1 MGRRRALATTS
12 GLPRYVY
19 KRRAS
24 YYFRPPIGVRR
35 WIPLGPDLSAALVR
49 YVELVCDTPETQ
61 HTPAKLP
68 MSFGELAEV
77 YVVRELPR
85 KAPASQRGNWV
96 DLSNLRPV
104 FDAVALD
111 DISPVDIRSY
121 LDLRGQV
128 TEVRANREI
137 ALFSHMWNR
146 AREWGFT
153 QLANPCVGV
162 RKFKEMGRDI
172 YVSDADLKA
181 VWNAACW
188 PVQDM
193 LDIAYLLGQRPQDV
207 YALTLDKIDEELVS
221 IQQLKTGRKIR
232 IENEGEL
239 TQVLAR
245 IRLRVR
251 RPGVRALVV
260 NERGEAF
267 TPGMFK
273 KRFNKARNAAG
284 VQFQLRD
291 LRAKNATDTDDLALA
306 QKRLAH
312 ASRAMTEHYVRQRLG
327 EKVKPLNR
335 KITGD

>member
-12 GLPRYVY
+12 ALPRYVY

-49 YVELVCDTPETQ
+49 YVQLVCDAPETQ
-61 HTPAKLP
+61 QAPAKLP
-68 MSFGELAEV
+68 MTFGELAEV
-77 YVVRELPR
+77 YVIRELPR

-111 DISPVDIRSY
+111 DITPVDIRAY

-162 RKFKEMGRDI
+162 RKFKEEGRDI

-181 VWNAACW
+181 VWNAATLRFWNFLCHFAKLQIRAERATHLIDCKPFLRMHPDRLW
-188 PVQDM
+188 
-193 LDIAYLLGQRPQDV
+193 AALLFFDQP
-207 YALTLDKIDEELVS
+207 
-221 IQQLKTGRKIR
+221 IR
-232 IENEGEL
+232 N
-239 TQVLAR
+239 
-245 IRLRVR
+245 
-251 RPGVRALVV
+251 GVRDFS
-260 NERGEAF
+260 G
-267 TPGMFK
+267 
-273 KRFNKARNAAG
+273 
-284 VQFQLRD
+284 RD
-291 LRAKNATDTDDLALA
+291 AVGN
-306 QKRLAH
+306 
-312 ASRAMTEHYVRQRLG
+312 
-327 EKVKPLNR
+327 
-335 KITGD
+335 

>member
-1 MGRRRALATTS
+1 MGHRKSGSKQPILKLVNPDHCGRATPVPCAFLRDGNARVRPQNDVKSATVTRFGS
-12 GLPRYVY
+12 RLLGFIGCGVHEQVIFAFLQQRTECGGARLRHDV
-19 KRRAS
+19 RFS
-24 YYFRPPIGVRR
+24 EPI
-35 WIPLGPDLSAALVR
+35 P
-49 YVELVCDTPETQ
+49 
-61 HTPAKLP
+61 
-68 MSFGELAEV
+68 
-77 YVVRELPR
+77 
-85 KAPASQRGNWV
+85 
-96 DLSNLRPV
+96 
-104 FDAVALD
+104 
-111 DISPVDIRSY
+111 
-121 LDLRGQV
+121 
-128 TEVRANREI
+128 
-137 ALFSHMWNR
+137 
-146 AREWGFT
+146 
-153 QLANPCVGV
+153 
-162 RKFKEMGRDI
+162 GRDI

-188 PVQDM
+188 PAQEM
-193 LDIAYLLGQRPQDV
+193 LDVAYLLGQRPQDV
-207 YALTLDKIDEELVS
+207 YALTLDKIDQELVS
-221 IQQLKTGRKIR
+221 IKQLKTGRKIR

-245 IRLRVR
+245 IRARVR

>member
-1 MGRRRALATTS
+1 MGRRRAFPATN

-24 YYFRPPIGVRR
+24 YYFRPPIGIRQWV
-35 WIPLGPDLSAALVR
+35 PLGADLTAALLR
-49 YVELVCDTPETQ
+49 YAQLISGSPTDYEAS
-61 HTPAKLP
+61 AKSP
-68 MSFGELAEV
+68 MRFSELAEA

-111 DISPVDIRSY
+111 DISPVDIRAY

-137 ALFSHMWNR
+137 ALMSHMWNR

-162 RKFKEMGRDI
+162 RKFKESGRDI
-172 YVSDADLKA
+172 YVLDSDLKA

-188 PVQDM
+188 PVRDM
-193 LDIAYLLGQRPQDV
+193 LDIAYLLGQRPQDI
-207 YALTLDKIDEELVS
+207 YALTLDKIDGELIS
-221 IQQLKTGRKIR
+221 IKQLKTGRKIR
-232 IENEGEL
+232 IESEGEL
-239 TQVLAR
+239 AQVLAR
-245 IRLRVR
+245 IRARAR
-251 RPGVRALVV
+251 QPGVRALIV

-312 ASRAMTEHYVRQRLG
+312 ASRTMTEHYVRQRLG

-335 KITGD
+335 KITGN

>member
-1 MGRRRALATTS
+1 MGRKRAFPATS
-12 GLPRYVY
+12 GLPRYVD

-24 YYFRPPIGVRR
+24 YYFRPPDGQRQWV
-35 WIPLGPDLSAALVR
+35 PLGPHLREALAR
-49 YVELVCDTPETQ
+49 YSQLLCDAPEAQQTPEARSMT
-61 HTPAKLP
+61 
-68 MSFGELAEV
+68 FGELAAV

-111 DISPVDIRSY
+111 DISPVDIRAY
-121 LDLRGQV
+121 LDLRGVV

-162 RKFKEMGRDI
+162 RKFKERGRDI
-172 YVSDADLKA
+172 YVSDAELKA

-207 YALTLDKIDEELVS
+207 YALTLDKIDEEIVS
-221 IQQLKTGRKIR
+221 IKQLKTGRKIR

-245 IRLRVR
+245 IRSRAR
-251 RPGVRALVV
+251 RPGVRALIV
-260 NERGEAF
+260 NERGDAF

-312 ASRAMTEHYVRQRLG
+312 ASRTMTEHYVRQRLG